1 NLTLSGRVVSET
13 CNTGMV
19 NKQPLQRCGK
29 IPIFLPRKILRITR
43 VVWSLVP

>member
-1 NLTLSGRVVSET
+1 MSET

-29 IPIFLPRKILRITR
+29 NTYLLPRKILTITR